1 MEYAAI
7 TAFAQVAQV
16 FATLVVGGGQCLL
29 IWWGLKQ
36 MGTAS
41 DQRNRQL
48 DAMEAAQRE
57 QSERLGTAL
66 ERQGEVLAELLRRS
80 TPA

>member
-1 MEYAAI
+1 MEYEAI
-7 TAFAQVAQV
+7 TTFAQVAQV
-16 FATLVVGGGQCLL
+16 FATLVVGGGQCFL

-48 DAMEAAQRE
+48 DLMETAQRE

-80 TPA
+80 A